1 MTENI
6 ELHTYCDSQLKESDI
21 EEYHEINQ
29 GDFIDTTFTNKHS
42 VKPVKE
48 YDFFTQYDVK
58 TTKHVGKKKKMKRK
72 EKQPNLMDII
82 SSELAAVT
90 VPIVEN
96 AISKSSFT
104 AEQQSSYLEKSRS
117 SHSVLQRRSFQ
128 RDFEDGCV
136 VNNLPTTYILLN
148 QLSF

>member
-6 ELHTYCDSQLKESDI
+6 ELDTYCGSHINESDI

-29 GDFIDTTFTNKHS
+29 GDCDDTTFTIKRT

-58 TTKHVGKKKKMKRK
+58 NIKKDVGKKKKVKKK
-72 EKQPNLMDII
+72 ENHSNLMDII
-82 SSELAAVT
+82 SSELAAVA
-90 VPIVEN
+90 VPILEN
-96 AISKSSFT
+96 AISKTSFT

-117 SHSVLQRRSFQ
+117 SHSGLQRRSFH
-128 RDFEDGCV
+128 RDFEDG
-136 VNNLPTTYILLN
+136 
-148 QLSF
+148 

>member
-6 ELHTYCDSQLKESDI
+6 ELHSYRATYAKESDI

-29 GDFIDTTFTNKHS
+29 GDFEDSTFTVKHS
-42 VKPVKE
+42 AKPVKE

-58 TTKHVGKKKKMKRK
+58 TTKKDVGNKKKMKRK
-72 EKQPNLMDII
+72 EKQSNLMDII
-82 SSELAAVT
+82 SSELAAVA

-96 AISKSSFT
+96 AISHSSFT

-117 SHSVLQRRSFQ
+117 SHSVLQRRSF
-128 RDFEDGCV
+128 RRNFEDG
-136 VNNLPTTYILLN
+136 
-148 QLSF
+148 

>member
-6 ELHTYCDSQLKESDI
+6 ELHTYRDSHLKDSDI

-29 GDFIDTTFTNKHS
+29 GDFVDTTFTNKHS

-58 TTKHVGKKKKMKRK
+58 TMKKDVGKKKKSKRI

-117 SHSVLQRRSFQ
+117 SHSVLQRRSLH
-128 RDFEDGCV
+128 RDFEDGFV
-136 VNNLPTTYILLN
+136 FIIIYLLI
-148 QLSF
+148 